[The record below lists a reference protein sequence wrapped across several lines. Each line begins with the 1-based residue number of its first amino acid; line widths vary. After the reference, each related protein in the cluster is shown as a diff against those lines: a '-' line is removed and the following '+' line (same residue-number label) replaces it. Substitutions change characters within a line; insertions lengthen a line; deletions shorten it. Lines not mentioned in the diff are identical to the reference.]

1 MIPFSFRLLGFFWA
15 YHLLFLPSAHI
26 TQYFCW
32 ISSHI
37 ILGFLSPF
45 YSFGHPW
52 PISFGH
58 SQPVSFLWAFSARFI
73 PWGILGP
80 SHSFLLLTFPLAFA
94 KIFRAS
100 PAQLLYPLLL
110 GLLAFELSSFT
121 NSFLWATLAHLCL
134 LSTSYD
140 SHGLTT
146 SLFGA
151 PLGPFVFFGAFL
163 LFCGLV
169 YHYSCH
175 SGLMVFSYFANS
187 SFFTSFILLDF
198 FLPLEFLF

>member
-15 YHLLFLPSAHI
+15 CHLLFLPSTHI
-26 TQYFCW
+26 TQYFYW

-52 PISFGH
+52 P
-58 SQPVSFLWAFSARFI
+58 VSFLWAFSARFI

-80 SHSFLLLTFPLAFA
+80 SHYFLLLTFPLAFA
-94 KIFRAS
+94 KYFELL

-110 GLLAFELSSFT
+110 GLLAFESSSFT

-151 PLGPFVFFGAFL
+151 SLGPFVFFGAFL

-169 YHYSCH
+169 SLFLPFRLN
-175 SGLMVFSYFANS
+175 G
-187 SFFTSFILLDF
+187 F
-198 FLPLEFLF
+198 FLLC